1 MAMDAAHR
9 ARARPGVLRLEILVF
24 NPLKRSYDWSGG
36 FMKRSFFLPLMLLV
50 FSLGSV
56 ACGERGNGRP
66 MTQENGN
73 RVSDVKEEWSK
84 GKELA
89 RKLRT
94 RVGDEWIHSKI
105 VAKLIADKTTP
116 ERRISVDIVNHVVT
130 LRGTVENAAQKTEAE
145 RIAKQTRGVARVN
158 NRLDVSA

>member
-1 MAMDAAHR
+1 
-9 ARARPGVLRLEILVF
+9 
-24 NPLKRSYDWSGG
+24 
-36 FMKRSFFLPLMLLV
+36 MKRSFFLPLMLLV
-50 FSLGSV
+50 FSLGSA

-66 MTQENGN
+66 MTQDNGN